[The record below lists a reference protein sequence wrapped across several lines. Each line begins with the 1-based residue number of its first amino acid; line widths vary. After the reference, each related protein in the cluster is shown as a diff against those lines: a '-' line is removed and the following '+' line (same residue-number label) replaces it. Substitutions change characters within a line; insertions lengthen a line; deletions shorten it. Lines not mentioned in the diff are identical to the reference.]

1 MRTIK
6 DIQQDMDNVGKE
18 FFPSRVKY
26 EALQSELRKA
36 EKRQSRMKFSEWW
49 LMFKLDMAINCA
61 IYITD
66 RLFFTDKP
74 ELRKASDYA
83 REAQSSLYDSR
94 YQLRCYVKRRN
105 TPKEPDNA

>member
-1 MRTIK
+1 MRK
-6 DIQQDMDNVGKE
+6 VEDIQRDMDNVGKE
-18 FFPSRVKY
+18 FFPTRVKY

-49 LMFKLDMAINCA
+49 FVFKLDMASNCA

-83 REAQSSLYDSR
+83 REAQSSLYDCR
-94 YQLRCYVKRRN
+94 YHLRSYVKRRN
-105 TPKEPDNA
+105 TPKEPS